1 MNHVSAIFLAKERR
15 MVARVRAAGAV
26 SPETARPLEALGIHQ
41 GVILHR
47 LRDRAVIRHTA
58 QDHYYLDEESWNAV
72 RRQRR
77 RAVSVIV
84 AIAAAI
90 VLAFLF
96 TRKAHAQP
104 RSSWPEV
111 DSVFAQYDRKDSPGC
126 ALGVF
131 EGGRITYERGYGIAS
146 LEHDVPIAPVTVF
159 YVGSVS
165 KQFTAFAAALAIQKG
180 RLSVE
185 DSIRKWLPELPAYAD
200 DITIRHLLHHTSGL
214 RDYNT
219 LLSIAGRRGDEA
231 YDNATVLRMTAR
243 QKGLNFPPGTEYL
256 YSNTGYTLLAT
267 IVERATKT
275 PFAAFADAEIFK
287 PLGMSITH
295 YHTDTTRL
303 VKWRA
308 MAYDPSPD
316 GFRLDTPSNERAGA
330 GGVYTNVRNLLRWD
344 ENSYTGTVGGRQLI
358 EQVQTPGLL
367 KDGKPLTYAWGLTIG
382 RYRAS
387 NIVEHSGSLG
397 GYRAHTLRFPQHH
410 ASMVALC
417 NLASANPGNLL
428 RRVADVVLKDR
439 FTEPAP
445 APPPAAAGGAGGG
458 GRGGNPSSTAPK
470 VDATKL
476 ADYAGS
482 YESDEIDSTFT
493 ITVVQGQVTLQ
504 RDTDAEAA
512 ALQPSGDDAFRAR
525 GLGIRFE
532 RADGK
537 VVALLVDAARVRDI
551 RFTRAA
557 TR

>member
-1 MNHVSAIFLAKERR
+1 
-15 MVARVRAAGAV
+15 
-26 SPETARPLEALGIHQ
+26 
-41 GVILHR
+41 
-47 LRDRAVIRHTA
+47 
-58 QDHYYLDEESWNAV
+58 
-72 RRQRR
+72 
-77 RAVSVIV
+77 V

-90 VLAFLF
+90 VLALLF
-96 TRKAHAQP
+96 TRRAHAQP

-131 EGGRITYERGYGIAS
+131 QGGKIMYERGYGMAS
-146 LEHDVPIAPVTVF
+146 LEHDVPIAAETVF

-165 KQFTAFAAALAIQKG
+165 KQFTAFAAALAMQKG
-180 RLSVE
+180 RLSVD

-231 YDNATVLRMTAR
+231 YDNPTVLRMTAR

-287 PLGMSITH
+287 PLGMSVTH

-308 MAYDPSPD
+308 MAYDLAQG
-316 GFRLDTPSNERAGA
+316 GFAFDTPSNERAGA
-330 GGVYTNVRNLLRWD
+330 GGVYTNVRDLLGWD
-344 ENSYTGTVGGRQLI
+344 ENFYTGAVGGRQVI
-358 EQVQTPGLL
+358 EQVQTPGSL

-382 RYRAS
+382 RYRAA

-417 NLASANPGNLL
+417 NLASANPGSLL
-428 RRVADVVLKDR
+428 RRVADVVLKDK
-439 FTEPAP
+439 FTAPAP
-445 APPPAAAGGAGGG
+445 APAAAAEGAGGG
-458 GRGGNPSSTAPK
+458 GRGGNPSSTVPK

-493 ITVVQGQVTLQ
+493 ITVVQGHVMLQ
-504 RDTDAEAA
+504 RDTDAEPV
-512 ALQPSGDDAFRAR
+512 ALQPSGADAFRAR

-532 RADGK
+532 REDGK
-537 VVALLVDAARVRDI
+537 VVALVVDAGRVRDI

-557 TR
+557 KR